1 MIQRLSYAVR
11 ETIASFR
18 RNVTLSVAAVITSA
32 VSLLLVGA
40 TFLIQRSF
48 DNLLVQWRG
57 DVGMI
62 VFVRPDVAPDA
73 LKFIED
79 NLKSQPNVI
88 DLDKLEYL
96 DRAASYEEAKRVFAG
111 DPTTLSLLSTET
123 IPSQF
128 KVVPKTTDPELVRSL
143 ANQYR
148 TLPGVAGVSLAE
160 DEFDVISTLSGFVRT
175 VTIAM
180 SLILLAVAVI
190 LIWNTIRTAIFARR
204 REIEVM
210 KLVGATDWFIRVP
223 FILEGLIQGLL
234 GAIVSCGG
242 LWTLNKAWTSGV
254 AGFKPGTG
262 VSSLVVP
269 GSYVNGVMIVL
280 LVIGAVAGGVGS
292 GVASSKFLDV

>member
-1 MIQRLSYAVR
+1 MIQRLSYAIR

-40 TFLIQRSF
+40 TFLIQRAF

-73 LKFIED
+73 LALIEQ

-88 DLDKLEYL
+88 DIDKLDYLDKT
-96 DRAASYEEAKRVFAG
+96 ASFEEAKRVFAG
-111 DPTTLSLLSTET
+111 DPTTLSLLSIET

-143 ANQYR
+143 ATQYR

-175 VTIAM
+175 VTIGM
-180 SLILLAVAVI
+180 SLVLLAVAVI

-242 LWTLNKAWTSGV
+242 LWALNSAWSSGV

>member
-1 MIQRLSYAVR
+1 MIQRLSYAIR

-32 VSLLLVGA
+32 VSLLLVGT
-40 TFLIQRSF
+40 TFLIQRAF

-73 LKFIED
+73 LTLIEQ

-88 DLDKLEYL
+88 DVDKVEYL
-96 DRAASYEEAKRVFAG
+96 DKTASYEEAKRVFAG
-111 DPTTLSLLSTET
+111 DPTTLSLLSVET

-143 ANQYR
+143 ADQYR

-175 VTIAM
+175 VTIGM
-180 SLILLAVAVI
+180 SLVLLAVAVI

-223 FILEGLIQGLL
+223 FILEGLIQGLV
-234 GAIVSCGG
+234 GAVVSCGG
-242 LWTLNKAWTSGV
+242 LWALNSAWASGV

-269 GSYVNGVMIVL
+269 GSYVNGVMIML
-280 LVIGAVAGGVGS
+280 LIIGAVAGGVGS

>member
-1 MIQRLSYAVR
+1 MIQRISYAFR

-18 RNVTLSVAAVITSA
+18 RNITLSVAAVITSA

-40 TFLIQRSF
+40 TFLMQRAF

-62 VFVRPDVAPDA
+62 VFVRPDVTPEA
-73 LKFIED
+73 LKFVEQ
-79 NLKSQPNVI
+79 NLKSQPNII
-88 DLDKLEYL
+88 DVTKLTYLDK
-96 DRAASYEEAKRVFAG
+96 AASFEEAKRVFAG
-111 DPTTLSLLSTET
+111 DATTLSLLSIET

-143 ANQYR
+143 AGQYR

-180 SLILLAVAVI
+180 SLVLLAVAVI

-223 FILEGLIQGLL
+223 FILEGLIQGLVC
-234 GAIVSCGG
+234 AIFSCVG
-242 LWTLNKAWTSGV
+242 LWTLNSAWTSGV
-254 AGFKPGTG
+254 AGFKAGTG

-269 GSYVNGVMIVL
+269 DSYLNGVMIAL
-280 LVIGAVAGGVGS
+280 LIIGATAGGVGS

>member
-1 MIQRLSYAVR
+1 MIQRISYAFR
-11 ETIASFR
+11 ETVASFR

-32 VSLLLVGA
+32 VSLLLVGT
-40 TFLIQRSF
+40 TFLIQRAF

-62 VFVRPDVAPDA
+62 VFVRPDVTPEV
-73 LKFIED
+73 LTFIEE

-88 DLDKLEYL
+88 DVDKIAYLDK
-96 DRAASYEEAKRVFAG
+96 AGSYEEAKRVFAG
-111 DPTTLSLLSTET
+111 DPTTLSLLSVET

-143 ANQYR
+143 ATQYR

-180 SLILLAVAVI
+180 SLVLLAVAVI

-223 FILEGLIQGLL
+223 FILEGLIQGLV

-254 AGFKPGTG
+254 AEFKAGTG

-269 GSYVNGVMIVL
+269 GSYVNGVMIAL
-280 LVIGAVAGGVGS
+280 LIIGAVAGGVGS

>member
-1 MIQRLSYAVR
+1 MIQRISYAFR

-18 RNVTLSVAAVITSA
+18 RNMTLSAAAVITSA
-32 VSLLLVGA
+32 VSLLLVGT
-40 TFLIQRSF
+40 TFLIQRAF

-62 VFVRPDVAPDA
+62 VFVRPDASTEA
-73 LKFIED
+73 LGFIKQ
-79 NLKSQPNVI
+79 NLESQPNVI
-88 DLDKLEYL
+88 DVKKLVYLDK
-96 DRAASYEEAKRVFAG
+96 AQSFEEAKRVFAG
-111 DPTTLSLLSTET
+111 DPTTLSLLSAET

-128 KVVPKTTDPELVRSL
+128 KVVPKTTDPTLVRSL
-143 ANQYR
+143 ADQYR

-160 DEFDVISTLSGFVRT
+160 DEFDVISTLSSFVRT
-175 VTIAM
+175 VTIGM
-180 SLILLAVAVI
+180 SLVLLSVAVI

-223 FILEGLIQGLL
+223 FILEGLIQGLV
-234 GAIVSCGG
+234 GALVSCGG
-242 LWTLNKAWTSGV
+242 LWALNSAWTSGV
-254 AGFKPGTG
+254 AGFKAGTG

-269 GSYVNGVMIVL
+269 SGYVSGVMVAL
-280 LVIGAVAGGVGS
+280 LIIGAVAGGVGS

>member
-1 MIQRLSYAVR
+1 MIQRISYAFR

-18 RNVTLSVAAVITSA
+18 RNMTLSVAAVITSA
-32 VSLLLVGA
+32 VSLLLVGT
-40 TFLIQRSF
+40 TFLIQRAF

-62 VFVRPDVAPDA
+62 VFVRPDASTEA
-73 LKFIED
+73 LGFIKQ
-79 NLKSQPNVI
+79 NLESQPNVI
-88 DLDKLEYL
+88 DVEKMVYLDK
-96 DRAASYEEAKRVFAG
+96 AQSYEEAKRVFAG
-111 DPTTLSLLSTET
+111 DPTTLSLLSAET

-128 KVVPKTTDPELVRSL
+128 KVVPKTTDPTLVRSL
-143 ANQYR
+143 ADQYR

-160 DEFDVISTLSGFVRT
+160 DEFDVISTLSSFVRT
-175 VTIAM
+175 VTIGM
-180 SLILLAVAVI
+180 SLVLLSVAVI

-223 FILEGLIQGLL
+223 FILEGLIQGLV
-234 GAIVSCGG
+234 GALVSCGG
-242 LWTLNKAWTSGV
+242 LWALNSAWTSGV
-254 AGFKPGTG
+254 AGFKAGTG

-269 GSYVNGVMIVL
+269 SGYVSGVMVAL
-280 LVIGAVAGGVGS
+280 LIIGAVAGGVGS

>member
-1 MIQRLSYAVR
+1 VIQRISYAFR

-18 RNVTLSVAAVITSA
+18 RNVTLSVAAIITSA
-32 VSLLLVGA
+32 VSLLLVGT
-40 TFLIQRSF
+40 TFLIQRAF

-62 VFVRPDVAPDA
+62 VFVRPDVTPEA
-73 LKFIED
+73 LTFIEE

-88 DLDKLEYL
+88 DVSKIAYLDK
-96 DRAASYEEAKRVFAG
+96 AGSYEEAKRVFAG
-111 DPTTLSLLSTET
+111 DPTTLSLLSVET

-143 ANQYR
+143 ATQYR

-180 SLILLAVAVI
+180 SLVLLAVAVI

-223 FILEGLIQGLL
+223 FILEGLIQGLV

-254 AGFKPGTG
+254 AGFKAGTG

-269 GSYVNGVMIVL
+269 GSYVNGVMIAL
-280 LVIGAVAGGVGS
+280 LIIGAVAGGVGS

>member
-1 MIQRLSYAVR
+1 MIQRISYAFR

-18 RNVTLSVAAVITSA
+18 RNVTLSVAAIITSA

-40 TFLIQRSF
+40 TFLMQRAF

-62 VFVRPDVAPDA
+62 VFVRPDVTPEA
-73 LKFIED
+73 LKFVEQ
-79 NLKSQPNVI
+79 NLKSQPNII
-88 DLDKLEYL
+88 DVEKILYLDK
-96 DRAASYEEAKRVFAG
+96 AGSFEEAKRVFAG
-111 DPTTLSLLSTET
+111 DSTTLSLLSIDT

-143 ANQYR
+143 AEQYR

-180 SLILLAVAVI
+180 SLVLLAVAVI

-223 FILEGLIQGLL
+223 FILEGLIQGLV
-234 GAIVSCGG
+234 GAMVSCVG
-242 LWTLNKAWTSGV
+242 LWTLNSAWTSGV
-254 AGFKPGTG
+254 AGFKAGTG
-262 VSSLVVP
+262 VSALVVP
-269 GSYVNGVMIVL
+269 DSYLNGVMIAL
-280 LVIGAVAGGVGS
+280 LIIGATAGGVGS

>member
-1 MIQRLSYAVR
+1 MIQRVSYALR

-18 RNVTLSVAAVITSA
+18 RNMTLSVAAVITSA

-40 TFLIQRSF
+40 TFLMQRAF
-48 DNLLVQWRG
+48 DNFLVQWRG

-62 VFVRPDVAPDA
+62 VFVRPDITPEA
-73 LKFIED
+73 LAFIEQ
-79 NLKSQPNVI
+79 NLKSQPNII
-88 DLDKLEYL
+88 DVEKISYLDK
-96 DRAASYEEAKRVFAG
+96 AQSYEEAKRVFAG
-111 DPTTLSLLSTET
+111 DDTTLSLLSIDT

-143 ANQYR
+143 AGQYR
-148 TLPGVAGVSLAE
+148 SLPGVAGVSLAE
-160 DEFDVISTLSGFVRT
+160 DEFDVISTLSSFVRA

-180 SLILLAVAVI
+180 SLVLLAVAVI

-234 GAIVSCGG
+234 GALVSCGG
-242 LWTLNKAWTSGV
+242 LWVLNSAWTTGV
-254 AGFKPGTG
+254 AGFKAGTG
-262 VSSLVVP
+262 VSALVVP
-269 GSYVNGVMIVL
+269 GSYLNGVMIAL
-280 LVIGAVAGGVGS
+280 LVIGATAGGVGS

>member
-1 MIQRLSYAVR
+1 MIQRISYAFR

-18 RNVTLSVAAVITSA
+18 RNVTLSVAAIITSA

-40 TFLIQRSF
+40 TFLMQRAF

-62 VFVRPDVAPDA
+62 VFVRPDVTPEA
-73 LKFIED
+73 LKFVEQ
-79 NLKSQPNVI
+79 NLKSQPNII
-88 DLDKLEYL
+88 DVEKIMYLDK
-96 DRAASYEEAKRVFAG
+96 AGSFEEAKRVFAG
-111 DPTTLSLLSTET
+111 DSTTLSLLSIDT

-143 ANQYR
+143 ADQYR

-180 SLILLAVAVI
+180 SLVLLAVAVI

-223 FILEGLIQGLL
+223 FILEGLIQGLV
-234 GAIVSCGG
+234 GAMVSCVG
-242 LWTLNKAWTSGV
+242 LWTLNSAWTSGV
-254 AGFKPGTG
+254 AGFKAGTG

-269 GSYVNGVMIVL
+269 DSYLNGVMIAL
-280 LVIGAVAGGVGS
+280 LIIGATAGGVGS

>member
-1 MIQRLSYAVR
+1 MIQRISYALR

-18 RNVTLSVAAVITSA
+18 RNMTLSAAAVITSA

-40 TFLIQRSF
+40 TLLMQRSF

-62 VFVRPDVAPDA
+62 VFVRPDVTPEA
-73 LKFIED
+73 LAFIEQ

-88 DLDKLEYL
+88 DVEKISYLDK
-96 DRAASYEEAKRVFAG
+96 AQSYEEAKRVFAG
-111 DPTTLSLLSTET
+111 DDTTLSLLSIDT

-143 ANQYR
+143 AGQYR
-148 TLPGVAGVSLAE
+148 SLPGVAGVSLAE
-160 DEFDVISTLSGFVRT
+160 DEFDVISTLSNFVRV

-180 SLILLAVAVI
+180 SLVLLAVAVV

-234 GAIVSCGG
+234 GALVSCGG
-242 LWTLNKAWTSGV
+242 LWVLNSAWTSGV
-254 AGFKPGTG
+254 AGFKAGTG
-262 VSSLVVP
+262 VSALVVP
-269 GSYVNGVMIVL
+269 DSYLNGVMIAL
-280 LVIGAVAGGVGS
+280 LVIGATAGGVGS

>member
-1 MIQRLSYAVR
+1 MIQRISYAFR

-40 TFLIQRSF
+40 TFLIQRAF

-62 VFVRPDVAPDA
+62 VFVRPDVTPEA
-73 LKFIED
+73 LTFIEE

-88 DLDKLEYL
+88 DVDKIAYLDK
-96 DRAASYEEAKRVFAG
+96 AGSYEEAKRVFAG
-111 DPTTLSLLSTET
+111 DPTTLSLLSVET

-143 ANQYR
+143 ATQYR

-180 SLILLAVAVI
+180 SLVLLAVAVI

-223 FILEGLIQGLL
+223 FILEGLIQGLV

-254 AGFKPGTG
+254 AEFKAGTG

-269 GSYVNGVMIVL
+269 GSYVNGVMIAL
-280 LVIGAVAGGVGS
+280 LIIGAVAGGVGS

>member
-40 TFLIQRSF
+40 TFLIQRAF

-73 LKFIED
+73 LTYIEQ

-88 DLDKLEYL
+88 DVDKLEYL
-96 DRAASYEEAKRVFAG
+96 DKAASFEEAKRVFAG
-111 DPTTLSLLSTET
+111 DPTTLSLLSIET

-242 LWTLNKAWTSGV
+242 LWALNSAWSSGV

-280 LVIGAVAGGVGS
+280 LLIGAVAGGVGS

>member
-1 MIQRLSYAVR
+1 MIQRVSYALR

-18 RNVTLSVAAVITSA
+18 RNMTLSAAAVITSA

-40 TFLIQRSF
+40 TFLMQRAF

-62 VFVRPDVAPDA
+62 VFVRPDVTPEA
-73 LKFIED
+73 LAFIEQ

-88 DLDKLEYL
+88 DVQKISYLDK
-96 DRAASYEEAKRVFAG
+96 AQSYEEAKRVFAG
-111 DPTTLSLLSTET
+111 DDTTLSLLSIDT

-143 ANQYR
+143 AGQYR
-148 TLPGVAGVSLAE
+148 SLPGVAGVSLAE
-160 DEFDVISTLSGFVRT
+160 DEFDVISTLSSFVRV

-180 SLILLAVAVI
+180 SLVLLAVAVI

-234 GAIVSCGG
+234 GALVSCGG
-242 LWTLNKAWTSGV
+242 LWVLNSAWTSGV
-254 AGFKPGTG
+254 AGFKAGTG
-262 VSSLVVP
+262 VSALVVP
-269 GSYVNGVMIVL
+269 DSYLNGVMIAL
-280 LVIGAVAGGVGS
+280 LVIGATAGGVGS

>member
-1 MIQRLSYAVR
+1 MIQRLSYAIR

-32 VSLLLVGA
+32 VSLLLVGT
-40 TFLIQRSF
+40 TFLIQRAF

-73 LKFIED
+73 LTLIEQ
-79 NLKSQPNVI
+79 NLKSQPNVF
-88 DLDKLEYL
+88 DVDKVEYL
-96 DRAASYEEAKRVFAG
+96 DKTASYEEAKRVFAG
-111 DPTTLSLLSTET
+111 DPTTLSLLSVET

-143 ANQYR
+143 ADQYR

-175 VTIAM
+175 VTIGM
-180 SLILLAVAVI
+180 SLVLLAVAVI

-223 FILEGLIQGLL
+223 FILEGLIQGLV
-234 GAIVSCGG
+234 GAVVSCGG
-242 LWTLNKAWTSGV
+242 LWALNSAWASGV

-280 LVIGAVAGGVGS
+280 LIIGAVAGGVGS

>member
-1 MIQRLSYAVR
+1 MIQRISYAFR
-11 ETIASFR
+11 ETVASFR

-32 VSLLLVGA
+32 VSLLLVGT
-40 TFLIQRSF
+40 TFLIQRAF

-62 VFVRPDVAPDA
+62 VFVRPDVTPEA
-73 LKFIED
+73 LTFIEE

-88 DLDKLEYL
+88 DVDKIAYLDK
-96 DRAASYEEAKRVFAG
+96 AGSYEEAKRVFAG
-111 DPTTLSLLSTET
+111 DPTTLSLLSAET

-143 ANQYR
+143 ATQYR

-180 SLILLAVAVI
+180 SLVLLAVAVI

-223 FILEGLIQGLL
+223 FILEGLIQGLV

-254 AGFKPGTG
+254 AEFKAGTG

-269 GSYVNGVMIVL
+269 GSYVNGVMIAL
-280 LVIGAVAGGVGS
+280 LIIGAVAGGVGS

>member
-1 MIQRLSYAVR
+1 MIQRISYAFR

-18 RNVTLSVAAVITSA
+18 RNVTLSVAAIITSA

-40 TFLIQRSF
+40 TFLMQRAF

-62 VFVRPDVAPDA
+62 VFVRPDVTPEA
-73 LKFIED
+73 LKFVEQ
-79 NLKSQPNVI
+79 NLKSQPNII
-88 DLDKLEYL
+88 DVNKIVYLDKTG
-96 DRAASYEEAKRVFAG
+96 SFEEAKRVFAG
-111 DPTTLSLLSTET
+111 DSTTLSLLSIET

-143 ANQYR
+143 ADQYR

-180 SLILLAVAVI
+180 SLVLLAVAVI

-223 FILEGLIQGLL
+223 FILEGLIQGLV
-234 GAIVSCGG
+234 GAMVSCVG
-242 LWTLNKAWTSGV
+242 LWTLNSAWTSGV
-254 AGFKPGTG
+254 AGFKAGTG

-269 GSYVNGVMIVL
+269 DSYLNGVMIAL
-280 LVIGAVAGGVGS
+280 LIIGATAGGVGS

>member
-1 MIQRLSYAVR
+1 MIQRISYAFR

-18 RNVTLSVAAVITSA
+18 RNVTLSVAAIITSA

-40 TFLIQRSF
+40 TFLMQRAF

-62 VFVRPDVAPDA
+62 VFVRPDVTPEA
-73 LKFIED
+73 LKFVEQ
-79 NLKSQPNVI
+79 NLKSQPNII
-88 DLDKLEYL
+88 DVEKILYLDK
-96 DRAASYEEAKRVFAG
+96 AGSFEEAKRVFAG
-111 DPTTLSLLSTET
+111 DSTTLSLLSIDT

-143 ANQYR
+143 ADQYR

-180 SLILLAVAVI
+180 SLVLLAVAVI

-223 FILEGLIQGLL
+223 FILEGLIQGLV
-234 GAIVSCGG
+234 GAMVSCVG
-242 LWTLNKAWTSGV
+242 LWTLNSAWTSGV
-254 AGFKPGTG
+254 AGFKAGTG
-262 VSSLVVP
+262 VSALVVP
-269 GSYVNGVMIVL
+269 DSYLNGVMIAL
-280 LVIGAVAGGVGS
+280 LIIGATAGGVGS

>member
-18 RNVTLSVAAVITSA
+18 RNVTLSVAAVVTSA

-57 DVGMI
+57 DVGLI

-73 LKFIED
+73 LAFIED

-88 DLDKLEYL
+88 DVDRLEYL
-96 DRAASYEEAKRVFAG
+96 DRTASFEEAKRVFAG
-111 DPTTLSLLSTET
+111 DPTTLSLLTVET

-234 GAIVSCGG
+234 GAVVSCGG

>member
-1 MIQRLSYAVR
+1 MIQRLSYALR
-11 ETIASFR
+11 ETVASFR

-32 VSLLLVGA
+32 VSLLLVGT
-40 TFLIQRSF
+40 TFLIQRAF

-62 VFVRPDVAPDA
+62 VFVRPDVTPDA
-73 LKFIED
+73 LKLIED
-79 NLKSQPNVI
+79 NLRSQPNVV
-88 DLDKLEYL
+88 DADKIEYL
-96 DRAASYEEAKRVFAG
+96 DRDASYEEAKRVFVG
-111 DPTTLSLLSTET
+111 DPTTLSLLSIDT

-128 KVVPKTTDPELVRSL
+128 KVVPLTTDPELVRNL
-143 ANQYR
+143 ALQYR
-148 TLPGVAGVSLAE
+148 TLPGVAGVALAE

-180 SLILLAVAVI
+180 SLVLLGVAVI

-234 GAIVSCGG
+234 GAVVSCGG
-242 LWTLNKAWTSGV
+242 LWALNSAWTSGV
-254 AGFKPGTG
+254 AGFRPGTG

-269 GSYVNGVMIVL
+269 GSYVNGVMIAL
-280 LVIGAVAGGVGS
+280 LVIGALAGGIGS

>member
-1 MIQRLSYAVR
+1 MIQRISYAFR

-18 RNVTLSVAAVITSA
+18 RNVTLSMAAVITSA

-40 TFLIQRSF
+40 TFLMQRAF

-62 VFVRPDVAPDA
+62 VFVRPDVTPEA
-73 LKFIED
+73 LKFVEQ

-88 DLDKLEYL
+88 DVDKLAYLDK
-96 DRAASYEEAKRVFAG
+96 AASFEEAKRVFAG
-111 DPTTLSLLSTET
+111 DTTTLSLLSIDT

-143 ANQYR
+143 ADQYR

-180 SLILLAVAVI
+180 SLVLLAVAVI

-223 FILEGLIQGLL
+223 FIMEGLIQGLV
-234 GAIVSCGG
+234 GAMVSCVG
-242 LWTLNKAWTSGV
+242 LWTLNSAWTSGV
-254 AGFKPGTG
+254 AGFKAGTG

-269 GSYVNGVMIVL
+269 DSYLNGVMIAL
-280 LVIGAVAGGVGS
+280 LIIGATAGGVGS

>member
-1 MIQRLSYAVR
+1 MIQRLSYALR

-32 VSLLLVGA
+32 VSLLLVGT
-40 TFLIQRSF
+40 TFLIQRAF

-62 VFVRPDVAPDA
+62 VFVRPDVTPDA
-73 LKFIED
+73 LKLIED
-79 NLKSQPNVI
+79 NLRSQPNVV
-88 DLDKLEYL
+88 DADKIEYL
-96 DRAASYEEAKRVFAG
+96 DRDASYEEAKRVFVG
-111 DPTTLSLLSTET
+111 DPTTLSLLSIDT

-128 KVVPKTTDPELVRSL
+128 KVVPLTTDSELVRNL
-143 ANQYR
+143 ALQYR
-148 TLPGVAGVSLAE
+148 TLPGVAGVALAE

-180 SLILLAVAVI
+180 SLVLLGVAVI

-234 GAIVSCGG
+234 GAVVSCGG
-242 LWTLNKAWTSGV
+242 LWALNSAWTSGV

-269 GSYVNGVMIVL
+269 GSYVNGVMIAL
-280 LVIGAVAGGVGS
+280 LVIGALAGGIGS
-292 GVASSKFLDV
+292 GVASRKFLDV

>member
-1 MIQRLSYAVR
+1 MIQRVSYALR

-18 RNVTLSVAAVITSA
+18 RNMTLSAAAVITSA

-40 TFLIQRSF
+40 TFLMQRAF

-62 VFVRPDVAPDA
+62 VFVRPDVTPEA
-73 LKFIED
+73 LAFIEQ

-88 DLDKLEYL
+88 DVEKISYLDK
-96 DRAASYEEAKRVFAG
+96 AQSYEEAKRVFAG
-111 DPTTLSLLSTET
+111 DDTTLSLLSVET

-143 ANQYR
+143 AGQYR
-148 TLPGVAGVSLAE
+148 SLPGVAGVSLAE
-160 DEFDVISTLSGFVRT
+160 DEFDVISTLSSFVRV

-180 SLILLAVAVI
+180 SLVLLAVAVI

-234 GAIVSCGG
+234 GALVSCGG
-242 LWTLNKAWTSGV
+242 LWVLNSAWTSGV
-254 AGFKPGTG
+254 AGFKAGTG
-262 VSSLVVP
+262 VSALVVP
-269 GSYVNGVMIVL
+269 DSYLNGVMIAL
-280 LVIGAVAGGVGS
+280 LIIGATAGGVGS